1 MSKKKKT
8 TRSAK
13 QTAKPPEADA
23 TDPAGDPPA
32 DAPPAKR
39 PPPPARYVWQ
49 RLWFQWVL
57 GLIVFFLFLSFVL
70 PPIYYLLS
78 SVSGIL
84 TPVLLGLGLAYIF
97 NPLVTWFE
105 RRYGLPRPA
114 SAAIMLT
121 LVVLIVLGG
130 VAAMIKPAYEQSVV
144 LSENAPDYAE
154 TVLGWAGMETEEAQ
168 ERIEGWVKSIDW
180 TSINTGAIR
189 QTLGVS
195 AGVVFSGLS
204 FVGYLLMASIVTA
217 FCFFFFTWKF
227 EPLKAW
233 FVPLIP
239 VTYRGETLRILG
251 LMDQT
256 VSAIIRGRL
265 VQSLCVMVVLCLGWW
280 IAGVPYWLLLGV
292 LGGLLNLLPYAAIA
306 AWPLAVGLA
315 VLDTATGGHGGMAL
329 VWAGVWPTLVY
340 LIAQSLDGWVVEPIV
355 QGQATGMDPL
365 TVLLVVL
372 AGGAL
377 LGILGM
383 ILAIPIAACVKI
395 LSQEVVLPKLRRFA
409 ADPPDLYQRGSG

>member
-1 MSKKKKT
+1 MTAKKKKT
-8 TRSAK
+8 T
-13 QTAKPPEADA
+13 KPATKAASDGGEA
-23 TDPAGDPPA
+23 PA
-32 DAPPAKR
+32 DEPPAKR
-39 PPPPARYVWQ
+39 PSSPARYVWQ

-57 GLIVFFLFLSFVL
+57 GLIVFFLFLSFVI

-78 SVSGIL
+78 AVSGIL
-84 TPVLLGLGLAYIF
+84 TPVLLGLGLAYIL
-97 NPLVTWFE
+97 NPLVTWGE

-121 LVVLIVLGG
+121 LVVLVVAGG
-130 VAAMIKPAYEQSVV
+130 IAAMVKPAYEQSVA

-154 TVLGWAGMETEEAQ
+154 TVLGWAGMETDEAQ
-168 ERIEGWVKSIDW
+168 KRIEDWLTSFDW
-180 TSINTGAIR
+180 TSVDTSAIR
-189 QTLGVS
+189 STLGVS

-204 FVGYLLMASIVTA
+204 LLGYLAMAAVVTS

-251 LMDQT
+251 LMDAT

-265 VQSLCVMVVLCLGWW
+265 IQSLCVMFVLCIGWW

-292 LGGLLNLLPYAAIA
+292 LGGLLNLLPYAAVA
-306 AWPLAVGLA
+306 SWPMAVALAMI
-315 VLDTATGGHGGMAL
+315 DKATGGMLGMELIFWGAIL
-329 VWAGVWPTLVY
+329 PTVVY
-340 LIAQSLDGWVVEPIV
+340 VAAQSLDGWVVEPLV
-355 QGQATGMDPL
+355 QGKATGMDPL

-383 ILAIPIAACVKI
+383 ILAIPAAACIKI
-395 LSQEVVLPKLRRFA
+395 LSQEVLLPKLREFA
-409 ADPPDLYQRGSG
+409 ADPPDLSQKGSG

>member
-1 MSKKKKT
+1 MTAKKQKKT
-8 TRSAK
+8 KATPKTEAEQSA
-13 QTAKPPEADA
+13 EDA
-23 TDPAGDPPA
+23 G
-32 DAPPAKR
+32 PAKR
-39 PPPPARYVWQ
+39 TPPPARYVWQ

-78 SVSGIL
+78 AVSGIL

-121 LVVLIVLGG
+121 LVVLIVL
-130 VAAMIKPAYEQSVV
+130 VVIAAMIKPAYEQSVV

-168 ERIEGWVKSIDW
+168 QRIEGWVKSIDW

-204 FVGYLLMASIVTA
+204 FVGYLLMAGIVTS

-265 VQSLCVMVVLCLGWW
+265 VQSICVMLVLCLGWW

-315 VLDTATGGHGGMAL
+315 VLDKATGGDGGMAL

-340 LIAQSLDGWVVEPIV
+340 LAAQSLDGWVVEPLV
-355 QGQATGMDPL
+355 QGKATGMDPL

-372 AGGAL
+372 AGGAV

-383 ILAIPIAACVKI
+383 ILAIPVAACVKI
-395 LSQEVVLPKLRRFA
+395 LSQELILPKLRSFA

>member
-1 MSKKKKT
+1 MTAKKKKT
-8 TRSAK
+8 TQKDQAEAEAVANPPASESAPA
-13 QTAKPPEADA
+13 QLTAKK
-23 TDPAGDPPA
+23 PAA
-32 DAPPAKR
+32 
-39 PPPPARYVWQ
+39 PARYVWQ

-57 GLIVFFLFLSFVL
+57 GLIVFFLFLSFVI
-70 PPIYYLLS
+70 PPIYYLLTA
-78 SVSGIL
+78 VSGIL

-97 NPLVTWFE
+97 NPLVTWCE

-114 SAAIMLT
+114 SAALMLILVA
-121 LVVLIVLGG
+121 LVVLGSI
-130 VAAMIKPAYEQSVV
+130 AAMIKPAIEQSNTLV
-144 LSENAPDYAE
+144 ENAPEYAE
-154 TVLGWAGMETEEAQ
+154 TVLGWMNVEADEAQ
-168 ERIEGWVKSIDW
+168 TRIEGWITGFDW

-189 QTLGVS
+189 KTLGVS

-204 FVGYLLMASIVTA
+204 LLGYFVMAGIVTS

-239 VTYRGETLRILG
+239 TTYRKETLRILG
-251 LMDQT
+251 MMDQT

-265 VQSLCVMVVLCLGWW
+265 IQSLCVMVVLCIGWW

-315 VLDTATGGHGGMAL
+315 VIDAATGGGIGMAL
-329 VWAGVWPTLVY
+329 VWAAVWPTLVY
-340 LIAQSLDGWVVEPIV
+340 LIAQSLDGWVVEPLV
-355 QGQATGMDPL
+355 QGKATGMDPL

-383 ILAIPIAACVKI
+383 ILAIPAAACIKI
-395 LSQEVVLPKLRRFA
+395 LSQEVLLPKARAFA
-409 ADPPDLYQRGSG
+409 ADPPDLTQKGSA

>member
-1 MSKKKKT
+1 MTAKKQKKT
-8 TRSAK
+8 KATPKTESEPSA
-13 QTAKPPEADA
+13 ADA
-23 TDPAGDPPA
+23 G
-32 DAPPAKR
+32 PAKR
-39 PPPPARYVWQ
+39 TPPPARYVWQ

-78 SVSGIL
+78 AVSGIL

-121 LVVLIVLGG
+121 LVVLIVLVGI
-130 VAAMIKPAYEQSVV
+130 ASMIKPAYEQSVV

-168 ERIEGWVKSIDW
+168 QRIEGWVKSIDW

-204 FVGYLLMASIVTA
+204 FVGYLLMAGIVTS

-265 VQSLCVMVVLCLGWW
+265 VQSLCVMLVLCLGWW

-315 VLDTATGGHGGMAL
+315 VLDKATGGDGGMTL

-340 LIAQSLDGWVVEPIV
+340 LAAQSLDGWVVEPLV
-355 QGQATGMDPL
+355 QGKATGMDPL

-372 AGGAL
+372 AGGAV

-383 ILAIPIAACVKI
+383 ILAIPVAACVKI
-395 LSQEVVLPKLRRFA
+395 LSQELILPKLRSFA

>member
-1 MSKKKKT
+1 MTANKKKT
-8 TRSAK
+8 VTKPNADAESSADDVATDADAKDQSTPKTRS
-13 QTAKPPEADA
+13 
-23 TDPAGDPPA
+23 
-32 DAPPAKR
+32 
-39 PPPPARYVWQ
+39 PARYVWQ

-57 GLIVFFLFLSFVL
+57 GLIVFFLFLSFVI
-70 PPIYYLLS
+70 PPIYYLLTA
-78 SVSGIL
+78 VSGIL

-97 NPLVTWFE
+97 NPLVTWCE

-114 SAAIMLT
+114 SAAIMLI
-121 LVVLIVLGG
+121 LVALIVLGSI
-130 VAAMIKPAYEQSVV
+130 AAMIKPAIEQSNTLV
-144 LSENAPDYAE
+144 ENAPTYAE
-154 TVLGWAGMETEEAQ
+154 TVLGWMDVDADEAEQ
-168 ERIEGWVKSIDW
+168 RVQSWITGFDW
-180 TSINTGAIR
+180 TSINTTAIR
-189 QTLGVS
+189 KTLGVS

-204 FVGYLLMASIVTA
+204 LLGYLIMAGIVTA

-239 VTYRGETLRILG
+239 TTYRKETLRILG

-265 VQSLCVMVVLCLGWW
+265 IQSLCVMVVLCIGWW
-280 IAGVPYWLLLGV
+280 IADVPYWLLLGV

-306 AWPLAVGLA
+306 AWPLAVALA
-315 VLDTATGGHGGMAL
+315 LIDKATGDMTGMQLAL
-329 VWAGVWPTLVY
+329 WGAILPTVVY
-340 LIAQSLDGWVVEPIV
+340 MAAQSLDGWVVEPLV
-355 QGQATGMDPL
+355 QGKATGMDPL

-383 ILAIPIAACVKI
+383 ILAIPVAACIKI
-395 LSQEVVLPKLRRFA
+395 LSQEVLLPKARAFA
-409 ADPPDLYQRGSG
+409 ANPPDLSQKGSA